1 MDTSRREQL
10 KINFRKE
17 VFEVLELI
25 ASKEEQLDY
34 QAKVP
39 VAYISAELFNQWN
52 DCYQLPKDQD
62 WYIEAFTKEELEIL
76 QEFDEALE
84 NISKITS
91 ENPPDIYDFVN
102 TPEWALLSHAA
113 VIALDKLSK
122 V

>member
-1 MDTSRREQL
+1 MDTPRREQL

-17 VFEVLELI
+17 VFEVLALI

-39 VAYISAELFNQWN
+39 IAYVSAELFNQWN
-52 DCYQLPKDQD
+52 DCYQLHKDQD

-84 NISKITS
+84 DISKKTS

-102 TPEWALLSHAA
+102 TPEWALLSNAGA
-113 VIALDKLSK
+113 IALDKLSK